1 MIRNKKQ
8 QRDTYLDQLISWL
21 ELKQSRCVS
30 LLQISYE
37 DDASLLE
44 SRINEVQVRN
54 NYYKLHLLIFILFRM
69 NTIS

>member
-54 NYYKLHLLIFILFRM
+54 NYYKLYLLIFILFRM
-69 NTIS
+69 NMIS